1 MVLET
6 LTHATS
12 GEDIDSTGDLL
23 STIREYDNKVV
34 KNETDGVKVQENVAH
49 KVEQMSATGSN
60 KLETVGGDKLMDKR
74 NKSLF
79 EFNNSSALD
88 NGPIHQNP
96 RFIKLRNMKNRKSK
110 LPNLKAKLEAGAMLD
125 LKFGNTPIPNLQ
137 KQ

>member
-1 MVLET
+1 
-6 LTHATS
+6 
-12 GEDIDSTGDLL
+12 
-23 STIREYDNKVV
+23 
-34 KNETDGVKVQENVAH
+34 
-49 KVEQMSATGSN
+49 
-60 KLETVGGDKLMDKR
+60 MDKR

-79 EFNNSSALD
+79 KFNNSSALD

-96 RFIKLRNMKNRKSK
+96 RFIKLRKMKNRKSR